1 MDHRLR
7 AAAIVPGQ
15 IRTTSMYIQL
25 TEEQIERRAERNMD
39 ALDRCL
45 MRGSMDQ
52 ATYDAEVK
60 KLDRIT
66 RADLA
71 RAKREG

>member
-1 MDHRLR
+1 MF
-7 AAAIVPGQ
+7 
-15 IRTTSMYIQL
+15 IQL
-25 TEEQIERRAERNMD
+25 TESQIERRAERNMD

-45 MRGSMDQ
+45 LNGSMDQ

-66 RADLA
+66 QADLA
-71 RAKREG
+71 RATAAARRA